1 MRVTIGVAAYNCLK
15 YSQDT
20 IDSIKRIKDYPF
32 HLCVVDNGSKDGSKE
47 YFAQTLFGSENT
59 TYIDNPTNLGAP
71 TAWNQIIDDAVNIG
85 FDDVVYILNN
95 DVILGY
101 NWLSNLNK
109 FLLNHPE
116 AGVVSSHVVDGLYK
130 AEDIHADHEKWF
142 EWTRNYYKDK
152 GDKVDE
158 GAHFCAFG
166 ITKEC
171 LEQVG
176 TFDTGFVKTA
186 YEDADYTLR
195 TEKSG
200 LKVLTTYNSVI
211 FHYGGVTQ
219 TFMTEHDGGNEFQRM
234 NRHYFEAKHG
244 VSLDGSI
251 CSRSIFWDKEDSV
264 NWKRR
269 IPVQSH

>member
-1 MRVTIGVAAYNCLK
+1 MRVTIGVAAFNCLK

-20 IDSIKRIKDYPF
+20 MDSIRRIKDYPF

-47 YFAQTLFGSENT
+47 YFSKLLFGSENT
-59 TYIDNPTNLGAP
+59 TYIDNSTNLGAP
-71 TAWNQIIDDAVNIG
+71 TAWNQIIDDAVDSG
-85 FDDVVYILNN
+85 HDDVVYILNN

-109 FLLNHPE
+109 FFLNHPE

-130 AEDIHADHEKWF
+130 AEDIHANHDKWF
-142 EWTRNYYKDK
+142 EWTQNYYKEHDGK
-152 GDKVDE
+152 IDE

-166 ITKEC
+166 VTKEC
-171 LEQVG
+171 LEKVG
-176 TFDTGFVKTA
+176 TFDTGFIKTA
-186 YEDADYTLR
+186 YEDTDYTLR

-219 TFMTEHDGGNEFQRM
+219 TFITDHDGGNEFQQM
-234 NRHYFEAKHG
+234 NRKYFEKKHN
-244 VSLDGSI
+244 VRLDGSI
-251 CSRSIFWDKEDSV
+251 CSRSIFWDKEDAT

-269 IPVQSH
+269 IPVPNL